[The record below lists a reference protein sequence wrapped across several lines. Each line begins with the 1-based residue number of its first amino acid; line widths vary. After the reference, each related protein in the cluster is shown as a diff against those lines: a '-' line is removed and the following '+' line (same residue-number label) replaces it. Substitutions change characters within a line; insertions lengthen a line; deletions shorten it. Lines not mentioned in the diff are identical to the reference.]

1 MILRE
6 VVVCVCK
13 KLIVIHFEGE
23 RKIVKDKVF
32 SFLMKYVLLFQ
43 LEEVCIKG
51 SENFIAYFSSLKF
64 ELKTEVTRVYCTTQ
78 GNITIIF

>member
-6 VVVCVCK
+6 LVVCVCK

-23 RKIVKDKVF
+23 RKIVKNKIF

-43 LEEVCIKG
+43 LEVCIKG
-51 SENFIAYFSSLKF
+51 SENFIGYFFPLKF
-64 ELKTEVTRVYCTTQ
+64 ELKTEVTRVYCTAQ
-78 GNITIIF
+78 GNISIIF